1 LLGFRELGYE
11 PLFIDRL
18 TPSMCQDRSGRYSGL
33 RRSQAIRW
41 FIDVMHGSG
50 LDGSYALLLENGET
64 VGLPRKSVLER
75 VAAAP
80 FLINVMGF
88 ITDEE
93 LLSAAQTRI
102 FLDIDPGFG
111 QMWRELG
118 LHNLFASHDGF
129 VTIAENIGLP
139 GCTVPTCGLEWI
151 TTRQPVALRS
161 WPSVDGGSA
170 FTSVVSWRGPYDP
183 IYYNGNKYG
192 LRVHEFRKF
201 ARLPRLT
208 GAEFELALEIDGA
221 DQRDIEVLRSASWR
235 LEDPRRVAGN
245 PWSYRDYIQRSGSE
259 LLVSKGMYVDTWS
272 GWFSDRSICYL
283 ASGKPVL
290 AQDTG
295 FTRSYPTGRGLL
307 SFTDLEEAVSGVE
320 QISRDY
326 SAHSAAARAL
336 AEEYFDSRT
345 VLARLLSKLG
355 AV

>member
-1 LLGFRELGYE
+1 
-11 PLFIDRL
+11 
-18 TPSMCQDRSGRYSGL
+18 
-33 RRSQAIRW
+33 
-41 FIDVMHGSG
+41 
-50 LDGSYALLLENGET
+50 
-64 VGLPRKSVLER
+64 
-75 VAAAP
+75 
-80 FLINVMGF
+80 
-88 ITDEE
+88 
-93 LLSAAQTRI
+93 
-102 FLDIDPGFG
+102 
-111 QMWRELG
+111 
-118 LHNLFASHDGF
+118 
-129 VTIAENIGLP
+129 
-139 GCTVPTCGLEWI
+139 
-151 TTRQPVALRS
+151 
-161 WPSVDGGSA
+161 
-170 FTSVVSWRGPYDP
+170 VVSWRGPYDP

-336 AEEYFDSRT
+336 AEEYFDSRS

-355 AV
+355 AA